1 MEQIYDIIKEL
12 KQHNYARFDVFYR
25 LTKQQVFFAILT
37 IIKDQ
42 SLAEDLV
49 QDTYMKFLEKIDHVK
64 EGSNPHA
71 YLTQIGRNLAIDLY
85 HERKK
90 EVRSEEIFETLPSED
105 TITQDDDDDI
115 FKLLDYL
122 DSSEREVVVMHAIN
136 DLKFKEIA
144 SITKKPLGTVLWIYN
159 KAIKKLKEKVGEQDD
174 K

>member
-12 KQHNYARFDVFYR
+12 KQRNYARFDVFYR

-42 SLAEDLV
+42 DLAEDLI
-49 QDTYMKFLEKIDHVK
+49 QETYMKFLEKVDLVRD
-64 EGSNPHA
+64 GSNPYA

-85 HERKK
+85 NQRKK
-90 EVRSEEIFETLPSED
+90 EVRSDEIFETIPSEE
-105 TITQDDDDDI
+105 TINEDHEDDI
-115 FKLLDYL
+115 FKLLDHL
-122 DSSEREVVVMHAIN
+122 DASEREIVIMHAIN

-159 KAIKKLKEKVGEQDD
+159 KAIKKLKTKVGEQDD